1 MPYGPAGS
9 ASAIPTPPTSCSTS
23 PAWNRRPGSGRAS
36 CSHDPTSRGNRATTS
51 ALQEGPS
58 ALRHG
63 DDLFIVY
70 STRGS
75 WSRHYKLGQLRLRTP
90 DSDPLNPAS
99 WIKSGPIFTGN
110 DRIHGVGHASFTTSP
125 DGNEYWIYYHS
136 KKDTVHN
143 WGRDVRLQR
152 FDFDATGNPRFGEPA
167 EPGPYPMPSGT
178 PKHAN

>member
-36 CSHDPTSRGNRATTS
+36 CCRGPTS
-51 ALQEGPS
+51 
-58 ALRHG
+58 

-90 DSDPLNPAS
+90 DSDPLDPAS
-99 WIKSGPIFTGN
+99 WIKSGPVFTGN
-110 DRIHGVGHASFTTSP
+110 DHIHGVGHASFTTSP
-125 DGNEYWIYYHS
+125 DGREHWIYYHS

-152 FDFDATGNPRFGEPA
+152 FDFDAAGNPRFGQPA

>member
-1 MPYGPAGS
+1 MYKRQGDHIS
-9 ASAIPTPPTSCSTS
+9 
-23 PAWNRRPGSGRAS
+23 
-36 CSHDPTSRGNRATTS
+36 
-51 ALQEGPS
+51 LQEGPS

-90 DSDPLNPAS
+90 DSDPLDPAS
-99 WIKSGPIFTGN
+99 WIKSGPVFTGN

-125 DGNEYWIYYHS
+125 DGREYWIYYHS

-143 WGRDVRLQR
+143 WGRDVRLQL
-152 FDFDATGNPRFGEPA
+152 FDFDAAGNPRFGQPA

-178 PKHAN
+178 PIHAN